1 MTCKNN
7 CIDKRKKEGDTL
19 NERVKE
25 LRKFFGLSG
34 EKFGEKLG
42 ITRGAVSNIENGSR
56 NVTEQMI
63 KSICREFNVSEEWL
77 RTGEGE
83 MFVHI
88 TSNETKMQ
96 LLHLIDKLP
105 ESKLGYVLAYVQG
118 LYINEHIEKE

>member
-1 MTCKNN
+1 M
-7 CIDKRKKEGDTL
+7 KEGGIL

-25 LRKFFGLSG
+25 LRDFLGLTM
-34 EKFGEKLG
+34 EKFGERVGVKKSA
-42 ITRGAVSNIENGSR
+42 INKIEKGNNS
-56 NVTEQMI
+56 VTDQMI
-63 KSICREFNVSEEWL
+63 KSICREFGVSEEWL

-88 TSNETKMQ
+88 SSNETKRQ